1 VHAGST
7 DAALVDEALQALLDR
22 YRAAEIDASYAA
34 YDTQPADHP
43 DEWGDLASWR
53 QPAGASCF
61 TAREQVATCPV
72 VDRNQIGRRASASI
86 GAS

>member
-1 VHAGST
+1 VDSALLTEARKVHAGTT

-22 YRAAEIDASYAA
+22 YRAAQIDASYTA

-53 QPAGASCF
+53 RAAGAS
-61 TAREQVATCPV
+61 
-72 VDRNQIGRRASASI
+72 
-86 GAS
+86 